1 MRALVIAY
9 GNTDRQDDGV
19 AWHILRELA
28 QQLGAFLPL
37 SPAEECEKEIGNIHL
52 RYMLQLIPEI
62 ADDFQHYDR
71 VVFID
76 AHTGNVKDNLH
87 IENLPATYQPSPLT
101 HHLTPSSCLAIA
113 EALHH
118 TTPQALLVSVR
129 GYEFGF
135 SSTLSENCARLVPP
149 AAGAILEW
157 LG

>member
-1 MRALVIAY
+1 MRALVLAY

-28 QQLGAFLPL
+28 QQLGTFLPL

-52 RYMLQLIPEI
+52 RYLLQLIPEV
-62 ADDFQHYDR
+62 ADDFKQYDR

-76 AHTGNVKDNLH
+76 AHTGHIKDDLYL
-87 IENLPATYQPSPLT
+87 ENLTPVYQPSPLT
-101 HHLTPSSCLAIA
+101 HHLTPASCLAIA

-118 TTPQALLVSVR
+118 TAPQALLVSVR

-135 SSTLSENCARLVPP
+135 SSTLSENCARLVPV
-149 AAGAILEW
+149 AVRAILEW